1 MTHLA
6 RIYQNICLI
15 FDDYFLKRYEI
26 RIDSIV
32 WVTEIDE
39 VLFIQPTRPFAKDE
53 LI

>member
-15 FDDYFLKRYEI
+15 FNGYFLKRYEI

-32 WVTEIDE
+32 WVTEIDK
-39 VLFIQPTRPFAKDE
+39 VLFIQPTTPFAKDE